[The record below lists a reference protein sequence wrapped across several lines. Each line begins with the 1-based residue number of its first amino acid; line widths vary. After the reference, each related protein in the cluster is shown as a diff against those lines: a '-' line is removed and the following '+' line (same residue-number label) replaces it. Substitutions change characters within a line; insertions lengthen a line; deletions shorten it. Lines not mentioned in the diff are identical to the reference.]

1 MSDCYHNFEKLCS
14 DIFALSSTIR
24 SAVVIDKTGKLV
36 AGGMRQ
42 GIKSMEEKEDSQKLY
57 VEFALRSVMR
67 EEFDKEFGRTIYSF
81 SEREKIKLASFP
93 LDDDHHILRVSIEKE
108 ESRHNEIIDN
118 IIKIIGYNIRL
129 KITILYVHWLLYF
142 LRNISCFI
150 SSYIHY
156 NSKTVLL

>member
-1 MSDCYHNFEKLCS
+1 MSHSYHNFEKLCN

-42 GIKSMEEKEDSQKLY
+42 GIKSMEDKEDSQKLY

-93 LDDDHHILRVSIEKE
+93 LDDHHILRVSIEKE
-108 ESRHNEIIDN
+108 ESHHSEIIDN
-118 IIKIIGYNIRL
+118 IKKIIGNNI
-129 KITILYVHWLLYF
+129 T
-142 LRNISCFI
+142 
-150 SSYIHY
+150 
-156 NSKTVLL
+156 T

>member
-1 MSDCYHNFEKLCS
+1 MSIFISIRLNRERGKRSYMSDCYHNFEKLCN

-67 EEFDKEFGRTIYSF
+67 EEFDKEFGKTIYIF
-81 SEREKIKLASFP
+81 SEIFLVLFR
-93 LDDDHHILRVSIEKE
+93 HI
-108 ESRHNEIIDN
+108 
-118 IIKIIGYNIRL
+118 Y
-129 KITILYVHWLLYF
+129 ITILKLYYCNFSKCLLI
-142 LRNISCFI
+142 LA
-150 SSYIHY
+150 
-156 NSKTVLL
+156 